1 MPLDKTKKPARAPAR
16 ARLKTSTRTARPA
29 TRTAPQPEPPAD
41 PRRSVL
47 IVGSEAQPF
56 AKTGGLADVLGAL
69 PSALARIGWD
79 ATVVLPKYRSV
90 DAGTQVES
98 FPITVGG
105 FTRDATFF
113 EAPLADGARAIL
125 VECPDLYERDTL
137 YGEGSADYPDN
148 PRRFAFLARA
158 ALEFAARHGATPAVV
173 HAHDWQA
180 GLVPV
185 YLRTLY
191 ASHPAL
197 GGMPTVTTIHN
208 LAFQGVFAPDWLP
221 RLDLGWELFTLDQL
235 EYWNHISFLK
245 GAISAADLITTVS
258 PRYAEEIQTR
268 ELGFGFDGILSVR
281 RADLVGILN
290 GIDTR
295 AWDPAQDPHLPR
307 PYDAKDLA
315 GKKEAK
321 LALLRRFNLRDDAAA
336 VKRPLVGMVSRMV
349 AQKGFDLIGAIAND
363 LPQLDAT
370 FAVLGTGE
378 ARYQDMWTSLARRY
392 PDRIG
397 AVIGFDEP
405 LAHLIEGG
413 ADIFL
418 MPSRFEPCG
427 LNQMYSM
434 RYGTVPVVHAVG
446 GLADTVRD
454 YAPATGRGG
463 PRREKPTGFVFREYA
478 PPALLDALMR
488 AFALFS
494 DTRKWRTLQ
503 VAGMQ
508 QDFSWDRSA
517 REYVKLY
524 ERAIVKRADTG
535 QRALQAVP

>member
-1 MPLDKTKKPARAPAR
+1 MPTKKSSQAPASQAPAR
-16 ARLKTSTRTARPA
+16 PRPKTPRAPRPA
-29 TRTAPQPEPPAD
+29 ARVDPVPET
-41 PRRSVL
+41 RRSVL

-79 ATVVLPKYRSV
+79 ATVVLPRYRGVTAGAEV
-90 DAGTQVES
+90 DS
-98 FPITVGG
+98 FAITVGG
-105 FTRDATFF
+105 FTRDATFY

-125 VECPDLYERDTL
+125 VGCPDLYERAAL

-148 PRRFAFLARA
+148 PRRYAFLARA
-158 ALEFAARHGATPAVV
+158 ALEFAARHGTPPSVV

-191 ASHPAL
+191 ASHPSL
-197 GGMPTVTTIHN
+197 GGMPSVTTIHN
-208 LAFQGVFAPDWLP
+208 LAYQGVFTPDWLP
-221 RLDLGWELFTLDQL
+221 RLDLGWEQFTVDRL
-235 EYWNHISFLK
+235 EYWDHISFLK
-245 GAISAADLITTVS
+245 GGITAADLITTVS

-268 ELGFGFDGILSVR
+268 ELGFGFDGILASR
-281 RADLVGILN
+281 RVDLAGILN

-295 AWDPAQDPHLPR
+295 AWDPAHDPHLPR
-307 PYDAKDLA
+307 PYAADDLA
-315 GKKEAK
+315 GKKDAK
-321 LALLRRFNLRDDAAA
+321 LALLQRLRLPGDAAA
-336 VKRPLVGMVSRMV
+336 MKRPVVGMVSRMV
-349 AQKGFDLIGAIAND
+349 DQKGFDLVAALAGE
-363 LPQLDAT
+363 LPRLEAT

-378 ARYQDMWTSLARRY
+378 ERYQDMWTSLASRH
-392 PDRIG
+392 PDRIA
-397 AVIGFDEP
+397 AVIGFDES

-454 YAPATGRGG
+454 YAPPAGKAG
-463 PRREKPTGFVFREYA
+463 PRREKPTGFVFREYSPA
-478 PPALLDALMR
+478 ALLQALVR
-488 AFALFS
+488 ALTLYS
-494 DTRKWRTLQ
+494 DTRKWRALQ
-503 VAGMQ
+503 VAGML

-517 REYVKLY
+517 REYVKIY
-524 ERAIVKRADTG
+524 ERAIVKRA
-535 QRALQAVP
+535 AMSNSVLQTVP